1 MTHGCIRKTNKTPR
15 KEIKKGLEYKREYE
29 GRKIGISICFKFS
42 PTPLDKEPIYIILI
56 SLLGFFVY
64 SFSILGSQIENQ
76 LIYDLR
82 KKTFEKLQR
91 LSLSYYDKNSIGS
104 IMSKTISDVSKLS
117 SNIIWSL
124 VDIFGGFSMMIGIAV
139 IMFTIN
145 PKLATLSLLTV
156 PVVMGVSIFFQKKML
171 IVNRA
176 VRQINSLITGAYTE
190 GILGA
195 MTSKVLVR
203 EEKNIREFNKLSENM
218 RIKSIKFVK
227 FSSFYL
233 PLVVSI
239 GSLGTALVL
248 VYGGKAV
255 DNNIVSYGTL
265 ILFISYTYRFFE
277 PIEELAVVFSSFQ
290 SAQAALERV
299 VELVEKEPSIIDR
312 EEVIEKYGNIFEQKK
327 ENWEKI
333 QGEIEFRNINFEYGN
348 NQVVLQNF
356 NLKVKKGENI
366 AFVGETGS
374 GKSTI
379 VNLLCRFYEPNSG
392 KILIDGIDYRDRSQS
407 WLHSQLGYVLQTP
420 HLFSGSILE
429 NICYGSENISRK
441 EAIEAAKFVNAH
453 NFIMKLKNNYDTE
466 VGEGGSTLST
476 GEKQLISFARAII
489 SKPKLFV
496 LDEAT
501 SNIDTETEQLIQ
513 KSIYKML
520 EGRTSFIIAHRLSTI
535 RNADRILVINNGKIV
550 ESGNHKELLG
560 RKSKYYRLYMKQFNE
575 EKEIEILG
583 KDYRI
588 ENLEAR

>member
-1 MTHGCIRKTNKTPR
+1 
-15 KEIKKGLEYKREYE
+15 
-29 GRKIGISICFKFS
+29 
-42 PTPLDKEPIYIILI
+42 
-56 SLLGFFVY
+56 
-64 SFSILGSQIENQ
+64 
-76 LIYDLR
+76 
-82 KKTFEKLQR
+82 
-91 LSLSYYDKNSIGS
+91 
-104 IMSKTISDVSKLS
+104 
-117 SNIIWSL
+117 
-124 VDIFGGFSMMIGIAV
+124 MMIGIAV

-195 MTSKVLVR
+195 ITSKVLVR

-218 RIKSIKFVK
+218 RIKSIKSIK

-312 EEVIEKYGNIFEQKK
+312 KDVIEKYGNIFEQKK

-333 QGEIEFRNINFEYGN
+333 QGEIEFKNINFEYGN

-356 NLKVKKGENI
+356 NLKVKKGENV

-392 KILIDGIDYRDRSQS
+392 EILIDGIDYRDRSQS

-550 ESGNHKELLG
+550 ESGNHKELLA

>member
-1 MTHGCIRKTNKTPR
+1 
-15 KEIKKGLEYKREYE
+15 
-29 GRKIGISICFKFS
+29 
-42 PTPLDKEPIYIILI
+42 
-56 SLLGFFVY
+56 
-64 SFSILGSQIENQ
+64 
-76 LIYDLR
+76 
-82 KKTFEKLQR
+82 
-91 LSLSYYDKNSIGS
+91 
-104 IMSKTISDVSKLS
+104 
-117 SNIIWSL
+117 
-124 VDIFGGFSMMIGIAV
+124 MMIGIAV

-218 RIKSIKFVK
+218 RIKSIKSVK

-312 EEVIEKYGNIFEQKK
+312 KDVIEKYGNIFEQKK

-333 QGEIEFRNINFEYGN
+333 QGEIEFKNINFEYGN

-356 NLKVKKGENI
+356 NLKVKKGENV

-392 KILIDGIDYRDRSQS
+392 EILIDGIDYRDRSQS

-441 EAIEAAKFVNAH
+441 EAIDAAKFVNAH

-550 ESGNHKELLG
+550 ESGNHKELLA